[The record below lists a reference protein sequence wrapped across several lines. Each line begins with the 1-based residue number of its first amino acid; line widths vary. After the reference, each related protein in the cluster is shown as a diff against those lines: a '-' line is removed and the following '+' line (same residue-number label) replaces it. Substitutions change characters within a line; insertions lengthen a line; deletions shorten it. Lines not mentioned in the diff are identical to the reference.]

1 MKVPTRLG
9 ILAAV
14 AASAIVY
21 ALVVRPWQRTW
32 GATPEEASRVLPG
45 DELVTGGYRTTHAVT
60 ITRPAGQVWPWLVQM
75 GYERGGWYSYDRLER
90 ALGVG
95 DFAEGRSARRIVPHL
110 QSLTVGDT
118 VALSGNGGFTVVG
131 LDPARS
137 LVLRIPM
144 DPLTG
149 GRASAHSR
157 VVLDWTWA
165 FVLEPVDQGCRLL
178 IRVRGDLRPHWLTP
192 TLLLRPGPP
201 DHGTKNAPDDQAV
214 RRSTRTPRSQHTH
227 TGQPGVTSARPPP
240 RNLFRTG
247 TSRGRRH

>member
-21 ALVVRPWQRTW
+21 ARVVRPWQRTW
-32 GATPEEASRVLPG
+32 GATPEEATRVLPG

-178 IRVRGDLRPHWLTP
+178 IRVRGDLRPRWLTP
-192 TLLLRPGPP
+192 TLLLLDPVHLIMERKMLRTIKQCAEAHEPQGP
-201 DHGTKNAPDDQAV
+201 
-214 RRSTRTPRSQHTH
+214 STRTPD
-227 TGQPGVTSARPPP
+227 RPAA
-240 RNLFRTG
+240 
-247 TSRGRRH
+247 